1 MGTNKDA
8 EELLN
13 QTVEQVMDLWAM
25 AVTKNIGKWMRLKGQ
40 VNSWEKNEL
49 GGKEKATSGTNQ
61 LRL

>member
-13 QTVEQVMDLWAM
+13 QTVEQIMDLWAIV
-25 AVTKNIGKWMRLKGQ
+25 VTKNMGKWMKLKGQ

-49 GGKEKATSGTNQ
+49 GRKEKATSGTNQ